1 VIEEHQLVMQLEKM
15 RAKFMLQ
22 TLLSG
27 NRDKRSEEMTE
38 NLMTKLNA
46 EDTTLLVKLSQARG
60 DHSLSDTLTDL
71 IEEQYGNEVAAGVMK
86 WEDATNFESQLEALA
101 NFYGWTPAE
110 EIHELLTEACD
121 YEAVTL

>member
-1 VIEEHQLVMQLEKM
+1 
-15 RAKFMLQ
+15 
-22 TLLSG
+22 
-27 NRDKRSEEMTE
+27 MTE

-46 EDTTLLVKLSQARG
+46 EDATLLVKLSQARG

-71 IEEQYGNEVAAGVMK
+71 IEEQYGNEVVAGVMK

-101 NFYGWTPAE
+101 SFYGWTPAE
-110 EIHELLTEACD
+110 EIHELLFEACD

>member
-1 VIEEHQLVMQLEKM
+1 
-15 RAKFMLQ
+15 
-22 TLLSG
+22 
-27 NRDKRSEEMTE
+27 MTE

-71 IEEQYGNEVAAGVMK
+71 IEVQYGNEVAAGVMK